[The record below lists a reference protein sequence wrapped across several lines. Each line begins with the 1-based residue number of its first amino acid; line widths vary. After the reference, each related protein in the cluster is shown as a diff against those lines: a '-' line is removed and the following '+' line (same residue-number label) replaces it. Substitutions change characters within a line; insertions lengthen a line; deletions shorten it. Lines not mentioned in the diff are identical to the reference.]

1 MSISKFITITV
12 LVTFINSHGMG
23 MPADKE
29 LSSSSSKQLKET
41 LKQLIDKNS
50 FENTLKKVSD
60 HTVNNREFKQT
71 INTDMGKIELMQ
83 AVIDYLHDGSSEE
96 MVVEYFKNIHEYPCL
111 LNIFEGR
118 FHTEKVQQWINKRKS
133 EWKQEVELSFCAR
146 GFWEEEDE
154 KLRQLIAKNTININ
168 ARDHGG
174 ATALSWALYACNLGS
189 ERTLKT
195 IPMLLEAK
203 ADINCPS
210 KSGRTPLMLAIK
222 YDRIPLSIIE
232 LLLKYNPNMNLQDE
246 EGKTAWDYA
255 QGKDAIESL
264 LKPYKKK

>member
-1 MSISKFITITV
+1 MRVSKFITLAL
-12 LVTFINSHGMG
+12 LVTFFNSSYGMEISTG
-23 MPADKE
+23 KE
-29 LSSSSSKQLKET
+29 LSSSSSNQLKET

-71 INTDMGKIELMQ
+71 INTDMGKIALMQ
-83 AVIDYLHDGSSEE
+83 ALIDHACGWSQP
-96 MVVEYFKNIHEYPCL
+96 MVFEAFNNVLEYPCL
-111 LNIFEGR
+111 LTLFKLPI
-118 FHTEKVQQWINKRKS
+118 HTEETQQWMNKRKS
-133 EWKQEVELSFCAR
+133 EWEQEVELRICAR
-146 GFWEEEDE
+146 GFREEDDE
-154 KLRQLIAKNTININ
+154 KSKQLIAKNTINIS

-174 ATALSWALYACNLGS
+174 ATALSWALYFCNLGY
-189 ERTLKT
+189 ERPLKT

-232 LLLKYNPNMNLQDE
+232 LLLKYNPNINLQDE

-264 LKPYKKK
+264 LKPYKNK